1 MTAQTRRIIKASA
14 ANVVAVSILV
24 ALIAVTAKLLI
35 R

>member
-1 MTAQTRRIIKASA
+1 MTAHTRRIIKASA

-24 ALIAVTAKLLI
+24 ALVAAAAKLLI